1 MLWWYNPTGSSAP
14 STFHPSPCDQH
25 HAWRSFHQTNFVLDL
40 DLSPST
46 VNMQK
51 IRYCHKNVRW
61 TCVLYVRFLFWDVY
75 VSKKY
80 MLQDMFFNVNICL
93 KTSLQY
99 HWTSLFGPV
108 LLLLI
113 YKRGNGASYPQE
125 ASAPK
130 HPHLRSHPP
139 RDNATSFDHLHIH
152 RSWWLNHGL
161 KFPWN
166 IPSKFMANLVVN
178 LF

>member
-46 VNMQK
+46 VNMQ
-51 IRYCHKNVRW
+51 
-61 TCVLYVRFLFWDVY
+61 RFAIAIKCKMDMRTICWVPFLGRLCF
-75 VSKKY
+75 KKY
-80 MLQDMFFNVNICL
+80 ILLDMFFHVNICL

-99 HWTSLFGPV
+99 HWTSLFGLV
-108 LLLLI
+108 FLLLI
-113 YKRGNGASYPQE
+113 YNRGNGTSYPQE
-125 ASAPK
+125 AFFPK

-161 KFPWN
+161 KFHWN
-166 IPSKFMANLVVN
+166 IPSKTMAI
-178 LF
+178 